1 MAVKDESENVKRST
15 YKQLFCGE
23 EKEWWDRILRE
34 VTPAGKSC
42 YKDRPTQLITPEQF
56 IKQKMEEKIKEL
68 ILKNRALYPNDRA
81 SQDTL
86 KNSGRGTQGG
96 KGG

>member
-42 YKDRPTQLITPEQF
+42 YKDRPTQLITPE
-56 IKQKMEEKIKEL
+56 
-68 ILKNRALYPNDRA
+68 
-81 SQDTL
+81 
-86 KNSGRGTQGG
+86 
-96 KGG
+96 